1 MVLIR
6 TSFVERDVRLLLLIA
21 YHTPTATIALQGM
34 QLSVHV
40 VVSVL
45 LLVGPSRS
53 QAPGDADT
61 VCTVLF
67 AEQHPVYPNNIK
79 VLMDS
84 ADYQNL
90 ITTGTTPGPV
100 WQTVDVDNIDTM
112 AVRVSVSRTVC
123 MKWRWW

>member
-1 MVLIR
+1 
-6 TSFVERDVRLLLLIA
+6 
-21 YHTPTATIALQGM
+21 M
-34 QLSVHV
+34 QLSAVSC

-45 LLVGPSRS
+45 LLVGTSRS

-61 VCTVLF
+61 VCTVTL
-67 AEQHPVYPNNIK
+67 AVQHPVYPSNIK

-90 ITTGTTPGPV
+90 IATATTTPGPV

-112 AVRVSVSRTVC
+112 AIRVSVSRTVC
-123 MKWRWW
+123 MIRWW

>member
-1 MVLIR
+1 
-6 TSFVERDVRLLLLIA
+6 
-21 YHTPTATIALQGM
+21 M
-34 QLSVHV
+34 QLSAVSC

-61 VCTVLF
+61 TCTVTL
-67 AEQHPVYPNNIK
+67 AVQHPVYPSNIK

-90 ITTGTTPGPV
+90 IATATTTPGPV
-100 WQTVDVDNIDTM
+100 WQTVDVDNIDTVM

-123 MKWRWW
+123 MKRWL